1 MYKPV
6 SKMKKIIDDCRFKT
20 TDVCNDSAV
29 GRKVGKDSET
39 AHRWIEKLGLSYY
52 AYNPKHER

>member
-1 MYKPV
+1 
-6 SKMKKIIDDCRFKT
+6 MKKIIDDCRFKT

-52 AYNPKHER
+52 AYNPKHLK

>member
-1 MYKPV
+1 MPDKDTMV
-6 SKMKKIIDDCRFKT
+6 KIIDDSRFKT

-39 AHRWIEKLGLSYY
+39 AHRWIKKLGLSYY
-52 AYNPKHER
+52 AYNPKHQK